1 MPTDNAE
8 KLEEVKR
15 LCQSIID
22 YEADFMP
29 SDDHYELAEIILSI
43 INNK

>member
-1 MPTDNAE
+1 MNSAE

-22 YEADFMP
+22 YRADFTP
-29 SDDHYELAEIILSI
+29 SDDHYDLAEMILAI